1 MRREAMAGILD
12 DFIAHVTKLHADHAR
27 KLELTYMERENATL
41 AEMQRMRTYYHRTAW
56 LAACSLA
63 ATVVMAVTR

>member
-1 MRREAMAGILD
+1 MKRGAMAGILD

-27 KLELTYMERENATL
+27 KLEAASMERENATL
-41 AEMQRMRTYYHRTAW
+41 AEMQRMRTCYHRTAW
-56 LAACSLA
+56 LAAASLA